1 MNPESKSA
9 FLDQYLDESGEFNED
24 LAPEDVETLIQISRD
39 AQNPHIALEFA
50 QRAADMLPDHPQ
62 VQESVQRSVFTQL
75 NQDAFVAFV
84 AESDKHYIIRFRNSR
99 PIVVPKAR
107 THQVLYPSLRRTE
120 GEHVL
125 GMIWWVILGL
135 VPAGIGALVL
145 SPLVARRALY
155 VLGQRDIDPRD
166 KRMAWMTVF
175 LATLL
180 GFVGGFFTFL
190 LILHLIG

>member
-1 MNPESKSA
+1 MDSESKSA
-9 FLDQYLDESGEFNED
+9 FLDQYLDESGEFNQD
-24 LAPEDVETLIQISRD
+24 LAPEDVEALIQISRD
-39 AQNPHIALEFA
+39 AQNPHIALEYA

-62 VQESVQRSVFTQL
+62 VQESVQRSVFTKL

-107 THQVLYPSLRRTE
+107 THQVLFPSLRRTA

-145 SPLVARRALY
+145 SPLVAHRALY
-155 VLGQRDIDPRD
+155 VLGQRDIDPRE
-166 KRMAWMTVF
+166 KRMALMTILLAGAFGF
-175 LATLL
+175 L
-180 GFVGGFFTFL
+180 GGFFTFL